1 MPVGPLKDG
10 MPNSI
15 SSTVGGKPNKL
26 LRQDMQS
33 QKLVLGSDKD
43 LLKETGGKEAQKPSK
58 YPTPFRA
65 QNHRRVKATMKGLKK
80 KSSRFCQENR
90 HGIVAGHRFYKNR
103 GTVKIPAGCISICR
117 CRYVCS
123 RYVDIWLC
131 VCACVYLYMF
141 LCVHVYMYVCKCAYV
156 YVCIY
161 VCV

>member
-10 MPNSI
+10 MPDSI

-80 KSSRFCQENR
+80 KVPVFVKRIDMALWRDTDFIKIVGRWKSRR
-90 HGIVAGHRFYKNR
+90 DV
-103 GTVKIPAGCISICR
+103 
-117 CRYVCS
+117 
-123 RYVDIWLC
+123 
-131 VCACVYLYMF
+131 
-141 LCVHVYMYVCKCAYV
+141 YV
-156 YVCIY
+156 YVDVDMY
-161 VCV
+161 VVDM

>member
-10 MPNSI
+10 MPDSI

-103 GTVKIPAGCISICR
+103 GTVKIPAGCICICR

-123 RYVDIWLC
+123 RYVD
-131 VCACVYLYMF
+131 M
-141 LCVHVYMYVCKCAYV
+141 
-156 YVCIY
+156 
-161 VCV
+161 